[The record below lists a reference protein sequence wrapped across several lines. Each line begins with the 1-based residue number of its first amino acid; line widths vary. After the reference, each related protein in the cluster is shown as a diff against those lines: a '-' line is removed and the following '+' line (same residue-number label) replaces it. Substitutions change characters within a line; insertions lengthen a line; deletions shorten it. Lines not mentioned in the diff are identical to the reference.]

1 MKDFTLRDAG
11 QTMMGLTHSG
21 PGKQEK
27 YYQTVSFDI
36 EQLPEIGV
44 WEVGK
49 EYTLIVKVKQVVHSM
64 REEKDNTRER
74 GDFEILKV
82 ANYVP
87 EVDEYGP
94 EVKRKLKLS

>member
-27 YYQTVSFDI
+27 YYQTVGFNI
-36 EQLPEIGV
+36 EQLPELGT

-49 EYTLIVKVKQVVHSM
+49 EYMLLIKVREVNHSI
-64 REEKDNTRER
+64 RENKDDTKETA
-74 GDFEILKV
+74 DFEIVKV

-94 EVKRKLKLS
+94 EVKKKLKLS